1 LNRWGAHEP
10 ICGKAERLGKNADS
24 EGNKLRFFERVE
36 AICGSQLSEASRHCS
51 PKAPHVKK
59 LKKKL
64 QEPEDH

>member
-1 LNRWGAHEP
+1 L
-10 ICGKAERLGKNADS
+10 ICGKAERSGKNADS

-51 PKAPHVKK
+51 PKTPHVKK
-59 LKKKL
+59 LEKKL

>member
-1 LNRWGAHEP
+1 MSRFVA
-10 ICGKAERLGKNADS
+10 RLKRSGKNADS

-36 AICGSQLSEASRHCS
+36 AICGSLLSEASRHCS

-59 LKKKL
+59 LEKKL